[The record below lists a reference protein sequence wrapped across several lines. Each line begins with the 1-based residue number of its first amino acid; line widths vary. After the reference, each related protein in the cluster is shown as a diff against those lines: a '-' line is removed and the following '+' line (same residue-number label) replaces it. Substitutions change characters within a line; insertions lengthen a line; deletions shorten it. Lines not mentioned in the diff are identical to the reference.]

1 MAKSNNYFSR
11 ALILHKSIP
20 VYQDVVKDK
29 EWAKSELPHLP
40 PKFLACSFS
49 DLLSFSKSHEN
60 TFNMNAE
67 ERIKKRY
74 EIHSVDEPSYNPIS
88 SPIVNK
94 PTPISTTIQSC
105 YPYSLYPSNIPTDS
119 CISLIGFNGSIYD
132 AEIRTQN
139 KPNNM
144 NKYHIDMWCI
154 DHDLPFIPN
163 KYNDPS
169 LIDLSHFTIKD
180 EHLHEIL
187 KMFSQNQELIQLDL
201 SSNQL
206 GQLYIPTLVDDLNM
220 CKYLKKLNLNN
231 NHVGNRMGIQ
241 LTEVLKTNKSI
252 KELYLASND
261 LSDEFGIELWNSIL
275 SNYSL
280 SILDLSNNSIG
291 YKGIKGIEEYFIK
304 NGGSLRSLNVSAN
317 IIGDK
322 GAEIL
327 LESLKDSFAL
337 EELYISYNSL
347 NNDVGKLLGKVIGS
361 NTVLL
366 ILDASYNQFKYRS
379 AMEIGK
385 GIAKNFV
392 LKTLKLSFNPFTI
405 RGCLYL
411 FFFFLIN
418 NLNFQEFSLTFF
430 FFLY

>member
-49 DLLSFSKSHEN
+49 DLLSFSKTHEK
-60 TFNMNAE
+60 TVNMNSE
-67 ERIKKRY
+67 ERLKKRY
-74 EIHSVDEPSYNPIS
+74 ELHSVEEPPAESFNPIS
-88 SPIVNK
+88 SPIINK
-94 PTPISTTIQSC
+94 PTPVSPAIQSC
-105 YPYSLYPSNIPTDS
+105 YPYSLYPNNNIPSDS
-119 CISLIGFNGSIYD
+119 CISIIGFNGSIYD
-132 AEIRTQN
+132 TEIRTQN
-139 KPNNM
+139 KTNNM
-144 NKYHIDMWCI
+144 NKYHIDMWLI
-154 DHDLPFIPN
+154 DHELPFIQN

-187 KMFSQNQELIQLDL
+187 KLFSQNQELIQLDL

-206 GQLYIPTLVDDLNM
+206 GQINIPTLVYDINM

-231 NHVGNRMGIQ
+231 NHIGNNMGLQ

-252 KELYLASND
+252 KELYLASNE
-261 LSDEFGIELWNSIL
+261 LSDDFGINLWESIS

-291 YKGIKGIEEYFIK
+291 YKGIRGIGEYFQK
-304 NGGSLRSLNVSAN
+304 NGGSLRSLNLSAN

-322 GAEIL
+322 GAESL
-327 LESLKDSFAL
+327 LNSLQDSFAL

-347 NNDVGKLLGKVIGS
+347 NNDVGKLLGQVIGS
-361 NTVLL
+361 NTILL

-379 AMEIGK
+379 AIEIGK

-392 LKTLKLSFNPFTI
+392 LKTLRLSFNPFTV
-405 RGCLYL
+405 RGCLYHFY
-411 FFFFLIN
+411 FFE
-418 NLNFQEFSLTFF
+418 LNFK
-430 FFLY
+430 